1 MAPALQVPFSLLKMT
16 MSHRVLIPV
25 DLQAP
30 SLLPPDVALQRLSG
44 QTMGTTWS
52 VQALASRSVTQETI
66 ATAIAARLQR
76 VIDEMSTWEAD
87 SLISRFNR
95 APAGSWHALPADF
108 FTVLDAALTM
118 AVDSAGAFDPTV
130 GPLVDLWGF
139 GAGSV
144 QRDAL
149 RLPDPT
155 LLESSRQRC
164 GWQRLVFDR
173 AQRKVQQAGGV
184 HLDFS
189 GIAKGYAVD
198 LVAQALRD
206 CGCVSWL
213 AEVGGELVGEGVK
226 ADGQPWWVALERPP
240 ADDSPGM
247 VVALHGLA
255 IATSGDYRRYVDH
268 DGLRYAH
275 TIDPR
280 TGTPVRSALASVTVL
295 HRQCMV
301 ADALATVLTVL
312 GEEAGLSFARERGI
326 AALFI
331 TREADGFRES
341 LTPALAAMLQ

>member
-1 MAPALQVPFSLLKMT
+1 MAPVLHAPFSLPKMT

-30 SLLPPDVALQRLSG
+30 SILPPDVALRRLSG

-52 VQALASRSVTQETI
+52 VQALAPRSVTPQTI
-66 ATAIAARLQR
+66 AAAIEAQLQR
-76 VIDEMSTWEAD
+76 VIDEMSTWEPD
-87 SLISRFNR
+87 SLISRFNH
-95 APAGSWHALPADF
+95 APAGSWHALPQAF

-118 AVDSAGAFDPTV
+118 AVDSDGAFDPTI

-144 QRDAL
+144 AREAL
-149 RLPDPT
+149 CQPQPA
-155 LLESSRQRC
+155 LLERTRQRC
-164 GWQRLVFDR
+164 GWQRILLDR
-173 AQRKVQQAGGV
+173 AQRQVQQAGGV

-206 CGCVSWL
+206 CACVSWL

-240 ADDSPGM
+240 QDDHPGM

-255 IATSGDYRRYVDH
+255 IATSGDYRRYIDR
-268 DGLRYAH
+268 DGQRLAH

-280 TGTPVRSALASVTVL
+280 TGTPVRTALASVTVL

-326 AALFI
+326 VALFI
-331 TREADGFRES
+331 SRQANGFRES
-341 LTPALAAMLQ
+341 LTPALAAMLA

>member
-1 MAPALQVPFSLLKMT
+1 MQAPFSLMT
-16 MSHRVLIPV
+16 MPMSHRVLIPV

-30 SLLPPDVALQRLSG
+30 PILPAGVVAHSLSG
-44 QTMGTTWS
+44 RTMGTTWS
-52 VQALASRSVTQETI
+52 VQALAPKTV
-66 ATAIAARLQR
+66 ATDAIAAAVEAQLQR
-76 VIDEMSTWEAD
+76 VIDEMSTWEPG
-87 SLISRFNR
+87 SHISRFNR
-95 APAGSWHALPADF
+95 APAGSWHGLPAGF

-118 AVDSAGAFDPTV
+118 AVDSEGAFDPTV

-144 QRDAL
+144 QQGAL
-149 RLPDPT
+149 RLPDAA
-155 LLESSRQRC
+155 LLEATRQRC
-164 GWQRLVFDR
+164 GWQRIVLDR
-173 AQRKVQQAGGV
+173 AQRKVQQPGGV

-198 LVAQALRD
+198 RVAQALRD

-213 AEVGGELVGEGVK
+213 AEVGGELSGQGAK

-240 ADDSPGM
+240 QDDGPAT

-255 IATSGDYRRYVDH
+255 IATSGDYRRYIDH
-268 DGLRYAH
+268 DGQRYAH

-280 TGTPVRSALASVTVL
+280 TGTPVRTALASVTVL

-312 GEEAGLSFARERGI
+312 GEEAGLSFARTRGI

-331 TREADGFRES
+331 TREAAGFRES
-341 LTPALAAMLQ
+341 FTPALAAMLE

>member
-1 MAPALQVPFSLLKMT
+1 

-30 SLLPPDVALQRLSG
+30 PILPAGVVAHSLSG
-44 QTMGTTWS
+44 RTMGTTWS
-52 VQALASRSVTQETI
+52 VQALAARSVAQETI
-66 ATAIAARLQR
+66 AAAVEAQLQR
-76 VIDEMSTWEAD
+76 VIDEMSTWEPG
-87 SLISRFNR
+87 SHISRFNR
-95 APAGSWHALPADF
+95 APAGSWHALPEGF

-118 AVDSAGAFDPTV
+118 AVDSEAAFDPTV

-144 QRDAL
+144 QQGAFRPPDAA
-149 RLPDPT
+149 
-155 LLESSRQRC
+155 LLEATRQRC
-164 GWQRLVFDR
+164 GWQRIVLDR
-173 AQRKVQQAGGV
+173 TQRKVQQAGGV

-198 LVAQALRD
+198 RVAQALRE

-213 AEVGGELVGEGVK
+213 AEVGGELSGQGVK
-226 ADGQPWWVALERPP
+226 TDGQPWWVALERPP
-240 ADDSPGM
+240 QDDSPGM

-268 DGLRYAH
+268 DGHRYAH

-280 TGTPVRSALASVTVL
+280 TGTPVRTAPASVTVL

-341 LTPALAAMLQ
+341 LTPALAAMLE

>member
-1 MAPALQVPFSLLKMT
+1 MQAPFSLMKMP

-30 SLLPPDVALQRLSG
+30 PILPAGVVAHSLSG
-44 QTMGTTWS
+44 RTMGTTWS
-52 VQALASRSVTQETI
+52 VQALAPKTV
-66 ATAIAARLQR
+66 ATDAIAAAVEAQLQR
-76 VIDEMSTWEAD
+76 VIDEMSTWEPG
-87 SLISRFNR
+87 SHISRFNR
-95 APAGSWHALPADF
+95 APAGSWHGLPEGF

-118 AVDSAGAFDPTV
+118 AVDSEGAFDPTV

-144 QRDAL
+144 QQGAL
-149 RLPDPT
+149 RLPDAA
-155 LLESSRQRC
+155 LLEATRQRC
-164 GWQRLVFDR
+164 GWQRIVLDR

-198 LVAQALRD
+198 RVAQALQQ

-213 AEVGGELVGEGVK
+213 AEVGGELSGQGVK

-240 ADDSPGM
+240 QDDGAAM

-268 DGLRYAH
+268 DGQRYAH

-280 TGTPVRSALASVTVL
+280 TGTPVRTALASVTVL

-312 GEEAGLSFARERGI
+312 GEEAGLSFARPRGI

-331 TREADGFRES
+331 TREAAGFRES
-341 LTPALAAMLQ
+341 FTPALAAMLE